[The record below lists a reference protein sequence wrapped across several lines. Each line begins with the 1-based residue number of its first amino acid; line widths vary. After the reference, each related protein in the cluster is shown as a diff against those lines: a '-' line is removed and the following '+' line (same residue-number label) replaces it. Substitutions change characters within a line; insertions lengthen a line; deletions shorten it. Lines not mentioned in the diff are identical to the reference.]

1 MPAAFDDNA
10 VFQARLE
17 SAGPHFAAPASQP
30 LLQSAL
36 RAGIMLESSC
46 RNGTCR
52 SCMCRLASGQ
62 VVYRIDWPGLS
73 AEEKAEGYILPCVAY
88 PVSDLVI
95 TLPA

>member
-1 MPAAFDDNA
+1 MSAAFDDNA

-17 SAGPHFAAPASQP
+17 SAGPPFAAPAAQP

-36 RAGIMLESSC
+36 QAGLTLESSC

-52 SCMCRLASGQ
+52 SCMCHLASGR
-62 VVYRIDWPGLS
+62 VVYRIEWPGLS
-73 AEEKAEGYILPCVAY
+73 AEEKADGYILPCVAY

-95 TLPA
+95 TLPL

>member
-1 MPAAFDDNA
+1 MSAVPDNA
-10 VFQARLE
+10 VFQARLG
-17 SAGPHFAAPASQP
+17 SAGPSFPAAASQP

-36 RAGIMLESSC
+36 QAGITLESSC

-52 SCMCRLASGQ
+52 SCLCHLASGK

-73 AEEKAEGYILPCVAY
+73 AEEKSEGYILPCVAY

-95 TLPA
+95 TRPV